1 MDPLTRACQEYD
13 AYLREGGEP
22 VDLKALGFTT
32 VSEREKVRKLHP
44 SSLGPGLCDRRACYN
59 VMADVGEIEKDVPE
73 TPEDN
78 LGHRIGFIFQDFIA
92 QALAYK
98 GALIGMEIS
107 VGNEEWCGR
116 IDLLVDAARIEP
128 RSRARWLVDVKTVKG
143 YTVDDRYPKEYH
155 IAQVEKYVSLLDQ
168 DVAPVLFYVTRI
180 DFQTAFY
187 RWDWDGRDCI
197 LKTHEPGGIVKT
209 IYGLN
214 DDITASEATQL
225 AWLKN
230 GTLPERPFATPTDS
244 FMCSAYQKG
253 GYNRGRYK
261 VTCPFFARCWERAL
275 PNELVFDKGDNG
287 DTTYLPF

>member
-1 MDPLTRACQEYD
+1 M
-13 AYLREGGEP
+13 
-22 VDLKALGFTT
+22 
-32 VSEREKVRKLHP
+32 
-44 SSLGPGLCDRRACYN
+44 CDT
-59 VMADVGEIEKDVPE
+59 GEIEKDVPE
-73 TPEDN
+73 TPEAN
-78 LGHRIGFIFQDFIA
+78 LGHRVGFIFQDFVA
-92 QALAYK
+92 QALAWK
-98 GALIGMEIS
+98 GALLGMEIS
-107 VGNEEWCGR
+107 VGNEEWTGR
-116 IDLLVDAARIEP
+116 VDLLVDAARIEP

-225 AWLKN
+225 AWLKD
-230 GTLPERPFATPTDS
+230 GTLPDRPFASPTDS

-253 GYNRGRYK
+253 GYDRGRYR
-261 VTCPFFARCWERAL
+261 VTCPFFFRCWEIS
-275 PNELVFDKGDNG
+275 PSHGLVFDKGQYGADG
-287 DTTYLPF
+287 DKTYLPF